1 MTELIDSGPISSLSR
16 AAGNRVAG
24 WYFPVVF
31 GLLFAGML
39 FGFSETFFLR
49 SLFRVTP
56 IPFYLY
62 VHGAV
67 LTTWFALVLVQTCLI
82 AAHRQDIHRR
92 LGIVALAVAVVL
104 VPLNIFVVA
113 HVAERAHG
121 VITPLLKL
129 ETLGDLLSL
138 FWFSVL
144 VSAGVYFRRQ
154 PDVHR
159 RLMAASC
166 FTIYGPVFARFELVF
181 GLPIPPPAVIPLGL
195 LVLVS
200 YDLIVARRLKPATI
214 WIAALWI
221 GGLVPLLAFL
231 GTSTADQIVRAL

>member
-1 MTELIDSGPISSLSR
+1 MSKLADCELDGAKARRGGPMTQLIDTGPISSLSR
-16 AAGNRVAG
+16 PAGNGVAR

-49 SLFRVTP
+49 SLFRVVP

-62 VHGAV
+62 VHGGV
-67 LTTWFALVLVQTCLI
+67 LTTWFVLVLVQTCLI

-113 HVAERAHG
+113 HAAERAHG

-129 ETLGDLLSL
+129 ETLGDLLES
-138 FWFSVL
+138 
-144 VSAGVYFRRQ
+144 R
-154 PDVHR
+154 
-159 RLMAASC
+159 
-166 FTIYGPVFARFELVF
+166 
-181 GLPIPPPAVIPLGL
+181 
-195 LVLVS
+195 LVLGPGKRGRVFS
-200 YDLIVARRLKPATI
+200 TPARHTQASNGRLVLHDLRTGVCALRACLRLA
-214 WIAALWI
+214 
-221 GGLVPLLAFL
+221 
-231 GTSTADQIVRAL
+231 STAAGGHPARAARPGKL